1 MQDPQKLAQH
11 NATVQAEQLA
21 GMWPVVSAR
30 LVGLNIACRLRSDEK
45 EDTR

>member
-30 LVGLNIACRLRSDEK
+30 LVGLNIVWYSRVQIAF
-45 EDTR
+45 